1 MKRLMLATL
10 ALLTATALQAQGLTL
25 GGRYASY
32 DTDLDAGI
40 ASLETGRAS
49 SVGFLGAYR
58 NNGLVF
64 DAAIDHDFE
73 SGVTVGDFLP
83 IDFADY
89 SRDRIEA
96 GVGYGVLPVLD
107 VMAGVRKDDIT
118 VGGNFFGFDFFDDLN
133 FDHQALWGGV
143 TAHSRTIRP
152 FGWYVSGRGY
162 AGTAKFDVEGARV
175 KSDTSGAKLEAG
187 FPIPLGLS
195 GWEVTPGFEYE
206 QLKTDDFD
214 VELKTNRFFIAF
226 TYTLGQ

>member
-1 MKRLMLATL
+1 MKSLMLATL
-10 ALLTATALQAQGLTL
+10 ALLTTTALQAQGLTL

-32 DTDLDAGI
+32 DTDLDAGL

-49 SVGFLGAYR
+49 SVGFLATYR
-58 NNGLVF
+58 NGLVL

-89 SRDRIEA
+89 SRDRVEA

-107 VMAGVRKDDIT
+107 VMAGVRHDDVN
-118 VGGNFFGFDFFDDLN
+118 VGGDFFGFDFFDDLN
-133 FDHQALWGGV
+133 LEHQALWGGV
-143 TAHSRTIRP
+143 SAHSQTIRP
-152 FGWYVSGRGY
+152 FGWYVTGRGY
-162 AGTAKFDVEGARV
+162 VGSAKFDVEGARV
-175 KSDTSGAKLEAG
+175 KSDTTGAKVEAG

-206 QLKTDDFD
+206 QLETDDFG
-214 VELKTNRFFIAF
+214 VELKTNRFFVAF
-226 TYTLGQ
+226 SYTLGR